1 MRQQVSETEDSSSG
15 YVAPYILEFEGL
27 ALRILKGDVND
38 REKLKELLEEYADK
52 YAKESSLGA

>member
-1 MRQQVSETEDSSSG
+1 VSETEDSSLG

-38 REKLKELLEEYADK
+38 KEKLKELLEEYADK